1 MQHDFYLAWRYLRH
15 NKIRSLILAACLAM
29 ITALPQALH
38 RLLDEAERWM
48 SARAE
53 ATPLLVGAQGS
64 AADLVLNALYFTD
77 APAFISMGE
86 ADRIA
91 ATGWADPLPV
101 YARFRVRGLPLV
113 GVTTD
118 YFEFRGLAPAE
129 GVLPALLGDCV
140 LGAEAAER
148 LKLAP
153 GDVLP
158 TTPENVFNLAG
169 VHPLKLK
176 VVGILAKSHV
186 PDDRAVFVD
195 LQTAWVIEGLGHGH
209 ETGPGVGRADA
220 AFAPLSGDVSAYTEI
235 TPDNL
240 ASFHFHGDPADFPIS
255 AVIAVPRDV
264 RSAALLRGRYPDSE
278 AKTQIVRPL
287 DVTRSLLQNI
297 FRIGALFDAILLP
310 LGAAALLMVALVF
323 ALSLRL
329 RQREIETIHLIGCSP
344 LTVVRLMAAEI
355 ALIALGAGTLGLV
368 LVQAVRAGAA
378 EFVRHF
384 VIA

>member
-1 MQHDFYLAWRYLRH
+1 
-15 NKIRSLILAACLAM
+15 
-29 ITALPQALH
+29 
-38 RLLDEAERWM
+38 
-48 SARAE
+48 
-53 ATPLLVGAQGS
+53 
-64 AADLVLNALYFTD
+64 
-77 APAFISMGE
+77 MGE

-91 ATGWADPLPV
+91 ATGWADPIPL
-101 YARFRVRGLPLV
+101 YTRFRVRGLPLV

-118 YFEFRGLAPAE
+118 YFEFRGLTPAQ

-148 LKLAP
+148 LKLVP
-153 GDVLP
+153 GDRFS
-158 TTPENVFNLAG
+158 TTPENVFDLAG

-176 VVGILAKSHV
+176 VTGILAKSHT

-209 ETGPGVGRADA
+209 ETEQTADRREA
-220 AFAPLSGDVSAYTEI
+220 SFVPVSGQASAYTEI

-255 AVIAVPRDV
+255 AVIAVPRDA
-264 RSAALLRGRYPDSE
+264 RAAALLRGRYLDD
-278 AKTQIVRPL
+278 AGKTQIVRPV
-287 DVTRSLLQNI
+287 DVTRRLLRNI
-297 FRIGALFDAILLP
+297 FRVGELFDAVLLP
-310 LGAAALLMVALVF
+310 LIGAALLMLVLIL
-323 ALSLRL
+323 ALSFRL
-329 RQREIETIHLIGCSP
+329 RRREIETIHLIGCSP

-355 ALIALGAGTLGLV
+355 TLIGLAAGALGFV
-368 LVQAVRAGAA
+368 LVQAVGSAAA

>member
-15 NKIRSLILAACLAM
+15 NKVRSLILAACLAVIM
-29 ITALPQALH
+29 ALPAALH
-38 RLLDEAERWM
+38 RLWDEAERWM

-158 TTPENVFNLAG
+158 TTPENVFDLAG

-176 VVGILAKSHV
+176 VVGILAKSHA

-209 ETGPGVGRADA
+209 ETGPGAGRADA
-220 AFAPLSGDVSAYTEI
+220 AFAPLSGDAAAYTEI

-240 ASFHFHGDPADFPIS
+240 TSFHFHGDPADFPVS
-255 AVIAVPRDV
+255 AVIAVPRDA
-264 RSAALLRGRYPDSE
+264 RAAALLRGRYLED
-278 AKTQIVRPL
+278 AGKTQIVRPG
-287 DVTRSLLQNI
+287 DVTRRLLRNV
-297 FRIGALFDAILLP
+297 FRIGELFDAVLLP
-310 LGAAALLMVALVF
+310 LIGAALLMLVLIL

-329 RQREIETIHLIGCSP
+329 RRREIETIHLIGCSP
-344 LTVVRLMAAEI
+344 LTVVRLMAAEMT
-355 ALIALGAGTLGLV
+355 LIGLAAGALGFV
-368 LVQAVRAGAA
+368 IVQAVGGAAA
-378 EFVRHF
+378 EFVRYF
-384 VIA
+384 VID

>member
-1 MQHDFYLAWRYLRH
+1 MQHDFYLAWRYLCH
-15 NKIRSLILAACLAM
+15 NKIRSLILAACLAVIM
-29 ITALPQALH
+29 ALPPALH
-38 RLLDEAERWM
+38 CLWDEAERWM

-53 ATPLLVGAQGS
+53 ATPLVVGAKGS
-64 AADLVLNALYFTD
+64 AADLVLSTLYFTE

-91 ATGWADPLPV
+91 ATGWADPIPL
-101 YARFRVRGLPLV
+101 YTRFRVRGLPLV

-118 YFEFRGLAPAE
+118 YFEFRGLTPAQ

-148 LKLAP
+148 LKLVP
-153 GDVLP
+153 GDRYS
-158 TTPENVFNLAG
+158 TTPENAFDLAG

-176 VVGILAKSHV
+176 VAGILARSHS

-195 LQTAWVIEGLGHGH
+195 LQTAWIIEGLGHGH
-209 ETGPGVGRADA
+209 ETEQTVGRAYAPFVPVSGEA
-220 AFAPLSGDVSAYTEI
+220 AVYTEI

-255 AVIAVPRDV
+255 AVIAVPRDA
-264 RSAALLRGRYPDSE
+264 RAAALLRGRYLDD
-278 AKTQIVRPL
+278 AGKTQIVRPA
-287 DVTRSLLQNI
+287 DVTRRLLRNI
-297 FRIGALFDAILLP
+297 FRIGELFDAVLLP
-310 LGAAALLMVALVF
+310 LIGAALLMLVLIL
-323 ALSLRL
+323 ALSFRL
-329 RQREIETIHLIGCSP
+329 RRREIETIHLIGCSP

-355 ALIALGAGTLGLV
+355 ALIGLAAGALGFV
-368 LVQAVRAGAA
+368 IVQAVGGAAA

>member
-15 NKIRSLILAACLAM
+15 NKVRSLILVACLGV
-29 ITALPQALH
+29 IIALPLALH
-38 RLLDEAERWM
+38 RVLDEAERRM

-53 ATPLLVGAQGS
+53 ATPLLVGVRGS
-64 AADLVLNALYFTD
+64 AADLVLNALYFTES
-77 APAFISMGE
+77 PGFIGMGE
-86 ADRIA
+86 VDRIA

-101 YARFRVRGLPLV
+101 YVRFRVRGFPLV

-118 YFEFRGLAPAE
+118 YFEFRGLVPAE
-129 GVLPALLGDCV
+129 GDLPALLGDCV
-140 LGAEAAER
+140 LGAEAARR

-153 GDVLP
+153 GDTLP
-158 TTPENVFNLAG
+158 TTPENVFDLAG
-169 VHPLKLK
+169 VHPLKLN
-176 VVGILAKSHV
+176 VTGILAKTHT

-209 ETGPGVGRADA
+209 ETGPRAGRADSP
-220 AFAPLSGDVSAYTEI
+220 FAPASGEGVAYTEI

-240 ASFHFHGDPADFPIS
+240 ASFHFHGDPAGFPIS
-255 AVIAVPRDV
+255 AVIAVPRDA
-264 RSAALLRGRYPDSE
+264 RASALLRGRYLDDD
-278 AKTQIVRPL
+278 ARTQIVRPSE
-287 DVTRSLLQNI
+287 VTRSLLQNI

-310 LGAAALLMVALVF
+310 LGIAALLMTVLVF

-344 LTVVRLMAAEI
+344 MTVIRLMAAEI
-355 ALIALGAGTLGLV
+355 VLIACGAGVLGWIL
-368 LVQAVRAGAA
+368 LQAVRVGAA